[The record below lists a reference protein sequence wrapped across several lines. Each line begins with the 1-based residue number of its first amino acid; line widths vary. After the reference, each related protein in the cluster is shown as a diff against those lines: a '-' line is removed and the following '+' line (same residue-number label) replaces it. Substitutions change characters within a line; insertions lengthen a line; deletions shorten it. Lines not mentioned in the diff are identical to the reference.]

1 MTQQHLEQ
9 AFQKSGFVKWR
20 EASKNPAK
28 ARWIKWG
35 KIKTPERAI
44 EKAFR
49 SYKVAP
55 SNATAPKS
63 SIICPERC
71 AQAKEIQ
78 DLAALGIWTSKLSL
92 HSAAE

>member
-1 MTQQHLEQ
+1 VQ
-9 AFQKSGFVKWR
+9 ASQKVGFVKWR

-49 SYKVAP
+49 SYKVY
-55 SNATAPKS
+55 
-63 SIICPERC
+63 PEN
-71 AQAKEIQ
+71 
-78 DLAALGIWTSKLSL
+78 
-92 HSAAE
+92 SAARFLKLDLEVTNPEITCTSL

>member
-1 MTQQHLEQ
+1 VQ
-9 AFQKSGFVKWR
+9 ASQKVGFVKWR

-49 SYKVAP
+49 SYKVHPA
-55 SNATAPKS
+55 S
-63 SIICPERC
+63 
-71 AQAKEIQ
+71 
-78 DLAALGIWTSKLSL
+78 
-92 HSAAE
+92 SAARFLKLDLEETNAEMTCTSL

>member
-1 MTQQHLEQ
+1 MLMQKYCVQ
-9 AFQKSGFVKWR
+9 ASQKSGFVKWR

-49 SYKVAP
+49 SYKV
-55 SNATAPKS
+55 NS
-63 SIICPERC
+63 S
-71 AQAKEIQ
+71 
-78 DLAALGIWTSKLSL
+78 
-92 HSAAE
+92 HSAKTFRV